1 RFAAV
6 GYPEE
11 VPVDAEDAALLW
23 LNKCSVKMRHRIEDQ
38 LGTCR
43 SEDGRHQGRPLVPH
57 IPVVQDLGELSD
69 GCALASLLSFYCPSF
84 LPWEDLCLNEP
95 MSLADSLYNLQL
107 AQRFCDQ
114 HLPHDVCFLSVE
126 DVLFV
131 HPSVRQN
138 LLALLADLMYLFEIR
153 PAKCVRR
160 PGLRHDQEAP
170 SPQHCLQVA
179 RHNGE
184 SLRKARALQ
193 NSCSHIPD
201 LLCATGEPHSEQH
214 NGAWPEHPQGGPK
227 NDGSTSRGQR
237 SLLARDERDSDPLSS
252 SPKSRSRSDEEEER
266 AGRPSLRRRSSV
278 GPEPLQP
285 ARLRE
290 AKERQNREPKHT
302 ERGEDAPSTE
312 ERPPEPSP
320 PRTSRPEPGLRR
332 STSRSELSSRGSPLR
347 RNPSGTDLFRPS
359 LSRSA
364 SQTDVRGSPP
374 RRKTLESYYDQ
385 LGGAESLQ
393 RTAGYPLRKES
404 SLSHV
409 YNFSGEK
416 AALEMSD
423 PFETDMFAQ
432 QREKRTT
439 SFAQLSRA
447 KEEPGIHIVYSREA
461 PRGAPERAEE
471 GPLAARLGAV
481 RLKLE
486 ERRSKIEREKRRL
499 EERVKRQRQ
508 QAGQAAFLQAV
519 GRAEARRAPSPPRE
533 AAPLGDAEADVDA
546 VRRKWL
552 GRNGSASDESSP
564 RSEELDLEG
573 CVSTVE
579 RLDSSLTD
587 LEADIGRIERQQRA
601 IRDLVHGAPPAPARF
616 FLHEAQPESLPP
628 PDPRAGDAAPPL
640 SLPPQLAPAFQFQPA
655 RRQWGQFQPEQ
666 HWGPP
671 VVALAEQPHSRPQWG
686 PSVAP
691 FGDYLLYPTDS
702 GTFQVSQQPP
712 AYPRQNGADQR
723 GPYPSFPADPYPCP
737 PFGVAPP
744 PFLAPPEVPPAPPV
758 EPPERPP
765 ERQEPPLRPEPPKE
779 SPRRAFGQ
787 TYRVSRPKG
796 AEEAPR
802 GEAGFFVCLD
812 DQQPRKPK
820 PRLRPRIAAQD
831 PEAPR
836 ETPADPPDGAEGSQE
851 PKTGA
856 AALGFVI
863 GADLVNPDPEAETEM
878 QRRKELIMMVSLRRR
893 EEQEASRLAKEQ
905 RNALKRMQEQLKR
918 EEQERKREE
927 ERQRRQQILEQYRQR
942 KAREEADKE
951 GAEAPPGS
959 SPRGGGTLT
968 RPSKPRSSSRPR
980 PKSVHLGATAPG
992 LRGSQ
997 ASLDESG
1004 RGDES
1009 RRAPS
1014 PPCGDAS
1021 WQRGGSDASETASAG
1036 SGSLQ
1041 LLLPLGD
1048 YTGPKLFVKP
1058 AAKSNRGIILNALN
1072 TVLAGQVNA
1081 DTKRRVLE
1089 EMGVSDSKHFLI
1101 LFRDAG
1107 CQFRGLYSYQPEREE
1122 VGRLFG
1128 VGPRTVTAPMMDL
1141 FFKYNSGAK
1150 SFSRIHTKHLTVT
1163 IDAFTIHNSLWAA
1176 KRAPRKDS

>member
-1 RFAAV
+1 
-6 GYPEE
+6 
-11 VPVDAEDAALLW
+11 
-23 LNKCSVKMRHRIEDQ
+23 
-38 LGTCR
+38 
-43 SEDGRHQGRPLVPH
+43 
-57 IPVVQDLGELSD
+57 
-69 GCALASLLSFYCPSF
+69 
-84 LPWEDLCLNEP
+84 
-95 MSLADSLYNLQL
+95 
-107 AQRFCDQ
+107 
-114 HLPHDVCFLSVE
+114 
-126 DVLFV
+126 
-131 HPSVRQN
+131 
-138 LLALLADLMYLFEIR
+138 
-153 PAKCVRR
+153 
-160 PGLRHDQEAP
+160 
-170 SPQHCLQVA
+170 
-179 RHNGE
+179 
-184 SLRKARALQ
+184 
-193 NSCSHIPD
+193 
-201 LLCATGEPHSEQH
+201 
-214 NGAWPEHPQGGPK
+214 
-227 NDGSTSRGQR
+227 
-237 SLLARDERDSDPLSS
+237 
-252 SPKSRSRSDEEEER
+252 
-266 AGRPSLRRRSSV
+266 
-278 GPEPLQP
+278 
-285 ARLRE
+285 
-290 AKERQNREPKHT
+290 
-302 ERGEDAPSTE
+302 
-312 ERPPEPSP
+312 
-320 PRTSRPEPGLRR
+320 
-332 STSRSELSSRGSPLR
+332 
-347 RNPSGTDLFRPS
+347 
-359 LSRSA
+359 
-364 SQTDVRGSPP
+364 
-374 RRKTLESYYDQ
+374 
-385 LGGAESLQ
+385 
-393 RTAGYPLRKES
+393 
-404 SLSHV
+404 
-409 YNFSGEK
+409 
-416 AALEMSD
+416 MSD

-702 GTFQVSQQPP
+702 GTFQVRSPRPFSGRTSREKDGEALPTLNGGVPREGAAVKCSNAYLTPFHTTHSLSDMDENERKARHAAAQSLRRQAPPELRPNQHHSPRGDVSSYFTSFREGCRGLGSQVSQQPP

-723 GPYPSFPADPYPCP
+723 GPYSSFPADPYPCP

-836 ETPADPPDGAEGSQE
+836 ETPADPPDGEGKRGRSPHRSSGTRSCCSPSKERPHGAEGSQE

-905 RNALKRMQEQLKR
+905 RNALKRMQEQLK
-918 EEQERKREE
+918 EQERKREE

-959 SPRGGGTLT
+959 SPRGGGHPHPPLQATLVLPAQAQVGPPGGH
-968 RPSKPRSSSRPR
+968 RSGPPGIPGQPGRWPPSAQSP
-980 PKSVHLGATAPG
+980 V
-992 LRGSQ
+992 RG
-997 ASLDESG
+997 
-1004 RGDES
+1004 R
-1009 RRAPS
+1009 
-1014 PPCGDAS
+1014 
-1021 WQRGGSDASETASAG
+1021 
-1036 SGSLQ
+1036 
-1041 LLLPLGD
+1041 
-1048 YTGPKLFVKP
+1048 
-1058 AAKSNRGIILNALN
+1058 
-1072 TVLAGQVNA
+1072 VLA
-1081 DTKRRVLE
+1081 
-1089 EMGVSDSKHFLI
+1089 
-1101 LFRDAG
+1101 AG
-1107 CQFRGLYSYQPEREE
+1107 G
-1122 VGRLFG
+1122 
-1128 VGPRTVTAPMMDL
+1128 
-1141 FFKYNSGAK
+1141 K
-1150 SFSRIHTKHLTVT
+1150 
-1163 IDAFTIHNSLWAA
+1163 
-1176 KRAPRKDS
+1176 